1 MESIYF
7 FAVVQFSWSHVSF
20 LTHDLYPE
28 WIVKYSHYLFKRM
41 NIIPIHK
48 LINNWQVEQSP
59 SFSTASNSNRFH
71 CILLTCWQ
79 ALKIKSFV
87 TQNSTS
93 WRFCNKISQN
103 FWNLLLQYLELNL
116 KGWKCVEFHSLL
128 YATTICNKI
137 VSSSTSIWFLPVVS
151 VLIFLFSIYS
161 QAGEFLQH

>member
-59 SFSTASNSNRFH
+59 SSTASNSNRFH

-87 TQNSTS
+87 TQNSTL

-103 FWNLLLQYLELNL
+103 FWNLLFAIFRTEFQRL
-116 KGWKCVEFHSLL
+116 KMCRISLIIIR
-128 YATTICNKI
+128 YNDM
-137 VSSSTSIWFLPVVS
+137 
-151 VLIFLFSIYS
+151 
-161 QAGEFLQH
+161 